1 MAFRGGNLGCP
12 RRAAH
17 FFDLDTGERFALA
30 CGSLNCPYCVETQI
44 WRAGIALEYAAPERY
59 AVFTNVPDN
68 WPELR
73 ASINRFHQIL
83 DRSGRVWNDCYTAE
97 RGDKTGMLHLNMWQH
112 GDFIPQAELCEIA
125 GRVGWGSVVDI
136 RKWTPRGGQGYGMKE
151 GSGRTYGMK
160 EGSGKGSGDQAPV
173 VPAGALTAR
182 QRAYLDR
189 NGGRLL
195 HARRGYWRDGATGET
210 LGSKHKV
217 LERALTSI
225 RGPKVVRDEWVVLM
239 GSELVANS
247 RVPVLASAI
256 PTAPI
261 GDSTTAAR
269 PLSGSPAASDPSPAY
284 LDFPGF

>member
-1 MAFRGGNLGCP
+1 MAFRGGNLACP

-30 CGSLNCPYCVETQI
+30 CGSLQCPYCIETGI
-44 WRAGIALEYAAPERY
+44 WRAGIALEHAAPERY

-68 WPELR
+68 WSELR
-73 ASINRFHQIL
+73 ASVNRFHQII

-125 GRVGWGSVVDI
+125 ERVGWGSVVDI

-160 EGSGKGSGDQAPV
+160 EGSGKGLGDQASV

-189 NGGRLL
+189 NGGWLL
-195 HARRGYWRDGATGET
+195 HARRAYWRDGAVGET
-210 LGSKHKV
+210 LGSKRKV
-217 LERALTSI
+217 LDRALELM
-225 RGPKVVRDEWVVLM
+225 RGPKVARETWAVLM

-247 RVPVLASAI
+247 RVPVPALETLTGSIGVSTSAELSLA
-256 PTAPI
+256 
-261 GDSTTAAR
+261 
-269 PLSGSPAASDPSPAY
+269 GSPAASDQSPAY